1 MARAIFVASLY
12 EGFQQA
18 MKKHFNIRIT
28 GFVQGV
34 FFRASTK
41 EKADSLGIRGLVR
54 NEPDG
59 NVYAEAEGEEND
71 LTRFIAWCHHGPA
84 HARVEKC
91 EVEEGEIRNFKR
103 FTIER

>member
-1 MARAIFVASLY
+1 
-12 EGFQQA
+12 

-28 GFVQGV
+28 GLVQGV

-41 EKADSLGIRGLVR
+41 QKADSLGVTGLVR

-59 NVYAEAEGEEND
+59 SVYVEAEGEEDD
-71 LTRFIAWCHHGPA
+71 LTRFIDWCHRGPE

-91 EVEEGEIRNFKR
+91 EVEEEDVRNFKR
-103 FTIER
+103 FTIAR

>member
-1 MARAIFVASLY
+1 MARAIFFASLY
-12 EGFQQA
+12 EIFQQA
-18 MKKHFNIRIT
+18 VRKHFNIKIT

-41 EKADSLGIRGLVR
+41 EKADSLGITGMVR

-59 NVYAEAEGEEND
+59 SVYTEAEGEEND
-71 LTRFIAWCHHGPA
+71 LTRFIEWCNRGPA

-91 EVEEGEIRNFKR
+91 QVEEGGMRNFKR